1 MRVLLIFA
9 PRKKILQADMSD
21 VFEEE
26 SGFYPPLG
34 LLYLASY
41 LKETSSHEVE
51 ILDTQ
56 VENMDYNQ
64 IKEEISAYSPQ
75 VVGITAMTF
84 NLLDVLDV
92 AKAVKEVDSG
102 IHVNLGGPHPYIFRE
117 ESINLKFV
125 DSLTIGEGEI
135 TFTELVNSL
144 EKKEPLSKVK
154 GLVYKEGDKI
164 IYNEERSFIEDLD
177 SLPNPDRT
185 LIPYQKYHSV
195 LGKDRLITT
204 MMTSR
209 GCPFRCIY
217 CHRPHMGKKFRARSA
232 FNIVKEMKECM
243 ELGIREFIFFDDIFT
258 FDKKRVFEV
267 CDEILNRHLK
277 VKWSIRARVDT
288 VDYDMLVRLKEAGCH
303 RIQYGIEAGTDKT
316 LKILKKG
323 ITLQQ
328 AQKAIHLARE
338 VGMTTLADFMLG
350 SPNETKEDILQT
362 IEFALNLNPDY
373 AQFSITTPYPATEL
387 YTMGFKSGLITQD
400 YWREFAANPT
410 SDFKT
415 PVWEENLKKEELVK
429 LLNLAYK
436 KFYTRPNYILKQ
448 MFSISSIGEFKRKA
462 KAGLKV
468 FSLK

>member
-9 PRKKILQADMSD
+9 PRKKMLQADMSD
-21 VFEEE
+21 TFEEE

-34 LLYLASY
+34 ILYIASY
-41 LKETSSHEVE
+41 MKENSNHEVE

-56 VENMDYNQ
+56 VEDIDYDQ
-64 IKEEISAYSPQ
+64 IKDKIRNYSPQ
-75 VVGITAMTF
+75 VVGITTMTF
-84 NLLDVLDV
+84 NLLDVMDV
-92 AKAVKEVDSG
+92 AKAVKEVDRN
-102 IHVNLGGPHPYIFRE
+102 IHVNLGGPHPYMFQQ

-135 TFTELVNSL
+135 TFTQLVNSL
-144 EKKEPLSKVK
+144 EKKECLDKVK
-154 GLVYKEGDKI
+154 GIIYKRDGKV
-164 IYNEERSFIEDLD
+164 IYNEPRGLIEDLD

-195 LGKDRLITT
+195 LAKDRLITT

-217 CHRPHMGKKFRARSA
+217 CHRPHMGKKFRSRNA

-258 FDKKRVFEV
+258 LNRRRVFEV

-277 VKWSIRARVDT
+277 VKWSVRARVDT
-288 VDYDMLVRLKEAGCH
+288 VDYDMLVRLKEAGCN
-303 RIQYGIEAGTDKT
+303 RIQYGIEAGTDKV

-323 ITLQQ
+323 TTLKQ
-328 AQKAIHLARE
+328 AVEAIRISKE
-338 VGMTTLADFMLG
+338 VGMTTLADFMIG
-350 SPNETKEDILQT
+350 SPGETKEDILQT
-362 IEFALNLNPDY
+362 INFALKLNPDY
-373 AQFSITTPYPATEL
+373 AQFSVTTPYPATEL
-387 YTMGFKSGLITQD
+387 YTMGFELGLFTHD
-400 YWREFAANPT
+400 YWKEFAQSPT
-410 SDFKT
+410 PNFKT
-415 PVWEENLKKEELVK
+415 LVWEENLKKEELVE

-436 KFYTRPNYILKQ
+436 RFYTRPQYILKQ
-448 MFSISSIGEFKRKA
+448 LLSLSSIGEFKRKA

>member
-1 MRVLLIFA
+1 MRVLLIFP

-34 LLYLASY
+34 LLYIASY
-41 LKETSSHEVE
+41 IKENSDNEVE

-56 VENMDYNQ
+56 VENLDYDQ
-64 IKEEISAYSPQ
+64 IKYKIRDYQPQ
-75 VVGITAMTF
+75 VVGITTMTF
-84 NLLDVLDV
+84 NLLDVMDV
-92 AKAVKEVDSG
+92 VKAVKEVNRN
-102 IHVNLGGPHPYIFRE
+102 IHVNLGGPHPYIFQE

-135 TFTELVNSL
+135 TFNELVNSV
-144 EKKEPLSKVK
+144 EKKEPLDKVK
-154 GLVYKEGDKI
+154 GLVFKKNGNI
-164 IYNEERSFIEDLD
+164 IYNQPRELIEDLD
-177 SLPNPDRT
+177 SLPNPDRR
-185 LIPYQKYHSV
+185 LIPYKKYHSV
-195 LGKDRLITT
+195 LAKNRLITT

-243 ELGIREFIFFDDIFT
+243 GLGIHEFIFFDDIFT
-258 FDKKRVFEV
+258 LDRRRVFEV
-267 CDEILNRHLK
+267 CDEILTHKLN
-277 VKWSIRARVDT
+277 VKWSVRARVDT
-288 VDYDMLVRLKEAGCH
+288 VDYEMLAKLKEAGCN
-303 RIQYGIEAGTDKT
+303 RIQYGIEAGTPKT
-316 LKILKKG
+316 LKILKKDTT
-323 ITLQQ
+323 IIQ
-328 AQKAIHLARE
+328 AQEAIRMSKE

-362 IEFALNLNPDY
+362 INFALKLNPDY

-387 YTMGFKSGLITQD
+387 YNMGFESGLFTHD
-400 YWREFAANPT
+400 YWKEFAKNPT
-410 SDFKT
+410 HNFKT
-415 PVWEENLKKEELVK
+415 PVWEEKLKKEELVE

-448 MFSISSIGEFKRKA
+448 LLSLSSIGEFKRKA